1 LKINKVKPKSAIFRF
16 QFRAKRK
23 RLPPEENTI
32 LYLRCIMYIV
42 KNELRKA
49 RRLEELMVELSLNSE
64 PTVAQVSVQ
73 CSNLS

>member
-1 LKINKVKPKSAIFRF
+1 
-16 QFRAKRK
+16 
-23 RLPPEENTI
+23 
-32 LYLRCIMYIV
+32 MYIV